1 MTHFYLPPELIN
13 IIKEYSMPLTK
24 PDYKLGSFMIR
35 SLVSNNDV
43 ISKSIF
49 EIYINLCSSDISDI
63 KSYADVL
70 NNGD

>member
-1 MTHFYLPPELIN
+1 MTYFYLPPELIN

-43 ISKSIF
+43 ISRSIF
-49 EIYINLCSSDISDI
+49 EIYINLCSSDSSDI
-63 KSYADVL
+63 KLYADVL
-70 NNGD
+70 NNRG

>member
-1 MTHFYLPPELIN
+1 
-13 IIKEYSMPLTK
+13 MPLTK

-63 KSYADVL
+63 KLYADVL
-70 NNGD
+70 NNGE